1 MFNRQIELIMNMEDL
16 KTMFEERTS
25 VRRYERDPI
34 SDYAL
39 SVIYSAI
46 QNTPTSYNGQQF
58 SVIEVSDQSMK
69 EQIYEIVGQKQ
80 IKTCNRFFI
89 FCADYHKIKILS
101 QKKGLEMPNVELTLD
116 GVMVG
121 VIDATLAMSNALIAA
136 QSCGLGSCCIG
147 YTRTADPQRL
157 AELLNLPK
165 GVFVVCGL
173 AVGVPRESPDVKPK
187 QPKGTVIH
195 KDRYNEEGLVERLEY
210 YDNMI
215 KAFNATRNGQKTDN
229 DWCGHILDY
238 YKDIMDYRIL
248 EYVQQQGFDVRM

>member
-1 MFNRQIELIMNMEDL
+1 MNMEDL

-25 VRRYERDPI
+25 VRRYEREPI
-34 SDYAL
+34 PESAL

-46 QNTPTSYNGQQF
+46 LNTPTSYNGQQF
-58 SVIEVSDQSMK
+58 SVIDVSDQTLK

-80 IKTCNRFFI
+80 IKTCNRFFV
-89 FCADYHKIKILS
+89 FCADYNKIKLLS
-101 QKKGLEMPNVELTLD
+101 QKKGLEMPAVEKTLD

-173 AVGVPRESPDVKPK
+173 AVGVPRECPDVKPK
-187 QPKGTVIH
+187 QPKGIVIH
-195 KDRYNEEGLVERLEY
+195 KDKYNEEELVEKLEH

-215 KAFNATRNGQKTDN
+215 KAYNATRNGQKTDN

-238 YKDIMDYRIL
+238 YKDIMNYRIL
-248 EYVQQQGFDVRM
+248 EYLQQQGFDVNQ